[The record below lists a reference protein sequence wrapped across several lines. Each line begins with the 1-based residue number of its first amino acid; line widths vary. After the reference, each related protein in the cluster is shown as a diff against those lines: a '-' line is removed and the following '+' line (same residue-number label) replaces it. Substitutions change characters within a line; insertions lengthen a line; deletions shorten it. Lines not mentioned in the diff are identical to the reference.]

1 MANNNYTHTHT
12 HNLYTC
18 CSLILADK
26 HTHTQRCSAFI
37 AATYRVLYLFTRSV
51 RSHTFTSHCRE
62 SNMLSPANAVPT
74 PKKQTLSRR
83 FFRKLRDD
91 VQCLLGNMCM
101 PAVRLAFNK
110 ISERQKVGQG
120 SVCETAHDQAT
131 YSAHHVTC
139 VYYRFFFLWL
149 EFPWF
154 QMEKIRFIV

>member
-1 MANNNYTHTHT
+1 
-12 HNLYTC
+12 
-18 CSLILADK
+18 
-26 HTHTQRCSAFI
+26 
-37 AATYRVLYLFTRSV
+37 
-51 RSHTFTSHCRE
+51 
-62 SNMLSPANAVPT
+62 
-74 PKKQTLSRR
+74 
-83 FFRKLRDD
+83 
-91 VQCLLGNMCM
+91 MCM

-154 QMEKIRFIV
+154 QMEKYDLSFNLIFLNLYIYIYRPETNETNEILKMKL